1 MIKVWVK
8 LKYALLYYVTKYMFI
23 VDYLYFMLKLII
35 LINTHLQ
42 YNIWFLIIQKRLG
55 YTMFQIKER
64 QLGRLKNSYLTK
76 IFFFDYRV
84 VGSISLLNGYLF
96 SKFMWK

>member
-35 LINTHLQ
+35 LINTHLHVQ
-42 YNIWFLIIQKRLG
+42 YNIWFLIIQKG
-55 YTMFQIKER
+55 
-64 QLGRLKNSYLTK
+64 
-76 IFFFDYRV
+76 
-84 VGSISLLNGYLF
+84 
-96 SKFMWK
+96 

>member
-42 YNIWFLIIQKRLG
+42 YNIWFLIIQKG
-55 YTMFQIKER
+55 
-64 QLGRLKNSYLTK
+64 
-76 IFFFDYRV
+76 
-84 VGSISLLNGYLF
+84 
-96 SKFMWK
+96 